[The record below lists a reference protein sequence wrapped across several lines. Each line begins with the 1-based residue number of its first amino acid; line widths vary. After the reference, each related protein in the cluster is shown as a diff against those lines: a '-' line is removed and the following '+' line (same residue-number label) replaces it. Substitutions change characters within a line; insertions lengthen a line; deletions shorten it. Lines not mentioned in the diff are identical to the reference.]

1 MSVTYS
7 KTSPY
12 AGTPIFGKFLDVLE
26 YRSIPKKADD
36 VTYKINSVYK
46 YRPDMLAYDLY
57 GDVNLWW
64 VFAVRN
70 PNTIKDPI
78 FDFVPGKT
86 IFIPKK
92 ETLVAE
98 LGI

>member
-1 MSVTYS
+1 MASYDS
-7 KTSPY
+7 TSPY
-12 AGTPIFGKFLDVLE
+12 FTTGYSQFFLDIME
-26 YRSIPKKADD
+26 NRPIPKVNDD
-36 VTYKINSVYK
+36 ILFKINQTYE
-46 YRPDMLAYDLY
+46 YRPDLLAYDLY

-70 PNTIKDPI
+70 PNTIKDPV
-78 FDFVPGKT
+78 FDFIPGKT